1 MEGHEQPRVRAIIL
15 TTQRTGS
22 TFLVRA
28 LNSHPQ
34 IECAGE
40 ILIGAPDT
48 RKGPYRGPFPRKLV
62 KAARFVTS
70 RAWLPASRMHRFFS
84 GGTAPVRVFKAMYNQ
99 LANPIA
105 RRYLQDN
112 KDIKVLHL
120 ERHNL
125 LKMHVS
131 QLLMHQREKVQTR
144 EPLPVVQVRVDPED
158 ALARMRESRALHQ
171 RFEQLFAGH
180 DRLRLTYEELID
192 GQTVRADTASRICD
206 FLGVEDRSMTSALVK
221 VNSDSLRDIVS
232 NYNELEAALLQTE
245 FENLID

>member
-1 MEGHEQPRVRAIIL
+1 MKVQERSRIRAIIL

-48 RKGPYRGPFPRKLV
+48 RKGPYRGPFPRKVV

-70 RAWLPASRMHRFFS
+70 RAWLPASRMDRFFS
-84 GGTAPVRVFKAMYNQ
+84 GGTVSVRIFKAMYNQ
-99 LANPIA
+99 LANPFA
-105 RRYLQDN
+105 RKYLQGN

-131 QLLMHQREKVQTR
+131 QLLMNERAKVQTR
-144 EPLPVVQVRVDPED
+144 ESLPVIQIRVDPEE
-158 ALARMRESRALHQ
+158 ALARMRKSRALYEH
-171 RFEQLFAGH
+171 FEQLFAEH
-180 DRLRLTYEELID
+180 DRLRLTYEEMID
-192 GQTVRADTASRICD
+192 GQAVRSDTASRICG
-206 FLGVEDRSMTSALVK
+206 FLGVED
-221 VNSDSLRDIVS
+221 
-232 NYNELEAALLQTE
+232 Q
-245 FENLID
+245 